1 MVPVAGIRAVYQ
13 QTKVFFRG
21 TDMVTFEEL
30 NSQNHRIMELSKVL
44 QTVIQDREMCDN
56 EVTCD
61 LFFQYVDQV
70 KGHLD
75 VEDKHLYAALLN
87 HKENGVNYTAKQFLS
102 GSAEIKR
109 IFESYLHKW
118 CNKRA
123 MLIKDHH
130 AFVNETEDMFRLVLN
145 RIQDET
151 EQLYPLIRKVS
162 GDSRVAA

>member
-1 MVPVAGIRAVYQ
+1 
-13 QTKVFFRG
+13 
-21 TDMVTFEEL
+21 MVTFEEL
-30 NSQNHRIMELSKVL
+30 NTQNHKIMELSKVL
-44 QTVIQDREMCDN
+44 QTVIQDRALCDN

-75 VEDKHLYAALLN
+75 IEDKHLYAALLN
-87 HKENGVNYTAKQFLS
+87 HKERSVNNIAKQFLS

-109 IFESYLHKW
+109 IFETYLHKW
-118 CNKRA
+118 CKKRA
-123 MLIKDHH
+123 MMIRDHQ

-162 GDSRVAA
+162 GDTQVAA

>member
-44 QTVIQDREMCDN
+44 QTVIQDRELCDN

-151 EQLYPLIRKVS
+151 EQLYPLIRKVN

>member
-1 MVPVAGIRAVYQ
+1 
-13 QTKVFFRG
+13 
-21 TDMVTFEEL
+21 MVTFEEL
-30 NSQNHRIMELSKVL
+30 NSQNHKIMELSKVL
-44 QTVIQDREMCDN
+44 QAVIQDRALCDN

-75 VEDKHLYAALLN
+75 VEDRHLYAALLN
-87 HKENGVNYTAKQFLS
+87 HKELGVNNTAKQFLS

-130 AFVNETEDMFRLVLN
+130 TFVNETEDMFRLVLN

>member
-1 MVPVAGIRAVYQ
+1 
-13 QTKVFFRG
+13 
-21 TDMVTFEEL
+21 MVTFEEL
-30 NSQNHRIMELSKVL
+30 NSQNHKIMELSKVL
-44 QTVIQDREMCDN
+44 QNVIQDRSLCDN

-75 VEDKHLYAALLN
+75 VEDRHLYAALLN
-87 HKENGVNYTAKQFLS
+87 HKESGVNYTAKQFLS

-123 MLIKDHH
+123 MLIKDHQ
-130 AFVNETEDMFRLVLN
+130 AFVKETEDMFRLVLN

-162 GDSRVAA
+162 GNTRVAA

>member
-44 QTVIQDREMCDN
+44 QTVIQDRELCDN

-87 HKENGVNYTAKQFLS
+87 HKESGVNYTAKQFLS

-151 EQLYPLIRKVS
+151 EQLYPLIRKVN

>member
-1 MVPVAGIRAVYQ
+1 
-13 QTKVFFRG
+13 
-21 TDMVTFEEL
+21 
-30 NSQNHRIMELSKVL
+30 
-44 QTVIQDREMCDN
+44 
-56 EVTCD
+56 
-61 LFFQYVDQV
+61 
-70 KGHLD
+70 
-75 VEDKHLYAALLN
+75 LYAALLN
-87 HKENGVNYTAKQFLS
+87 HKESGVNYTAKQFLS